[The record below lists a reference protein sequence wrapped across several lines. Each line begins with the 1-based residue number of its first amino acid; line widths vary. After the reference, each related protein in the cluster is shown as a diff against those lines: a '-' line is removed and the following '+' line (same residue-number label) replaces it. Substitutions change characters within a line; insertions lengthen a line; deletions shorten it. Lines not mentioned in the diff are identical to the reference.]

1 MWVPYHASKVTGTCW
16 TTPSRVPKAFLRG
29 MVQHPYHEDGSGP
42 QDDMQQKETNP
53 YHPWNDCIFTY
64 MVWYIYK
71 YLPGFGGFLWVFMSG
86 KYIRPRPMDASPR
99 TSLAHRLVLPKPPPK
114 RQKKRTCRRR
124 HDAGHKP
131 KRRGNIRGHLK
142 LRFGIWTTQKIPINI
157 LKHRTSGGIWMSRC
171 PEKVGLYDLFHG
183 ELGMKH
189 RDFLLQKPR

>member
-1 MWVPYHASKVTGTCW
+1 MQARSQEHAGPPLPVYPRLSYVVWYSIHTMRMVAVHKMTCNKRKQ
-16 TTPSRVPKAFLRG
+16 THTIHG
-29 MVQHPYHEDGSGP
+29 MIAYLPTWYG
-42 QDDMQQKETNP
+42 
-53 YHPWNDCIFTY
+53 IFTN
-64 MVWYIYK
+64 IY
-71 YLPGFGGFLWVFMSG
+71 LDLVGFLWVFMSG

-157 LKHRTSGGIWMSRC
+157 LKDRTSGGIWMSRC

-189 RDFLLQKPR
+189 RDFLLQNPR